1 MLNAIRG
8 NRERGT
14 STLEF
19 AAVLPML
26 CLILVTI
33 IELSRAWFTLNL
45 VTSAAREG
53 VRAAAVA
60 TPATAASVGSARID
74 QVLQAAGMT
83 GASGTC
89 TVTCSPSPC
98 DLDSQ
103 VTADVTI
110 PFETIVPAFL
120 PSMSSVS
127 VVQTARMRYEGP

>member
-1 MLNAIRG
+1 MLKLIRG

-26 CLILVTI
+26 CLILVTT

-60 TPATAASVGSARID
+60 APASASSLGSARID
-74 QVLQAAGMT
+74 EVLQAAGMT
-83 GASGTC
+83 CASGTC

-98 DLDSQ
+98 ALDSQ
-103 VTADVTI
+103 VTANVTV

-120 PSMSSVS
+120 PSMRSVS
-127 VVQTARMRYEGP
+127 VVQMARMRYEGP

>member
-1 MLNAIRG
+1 MLSAIRASG
-8 NRERGT
+8 ERGT

-53 VRAAAVA
+53 VRTAAVS
-60 TPATAASVGSARID
+60 TPASASSAGSARID
-74 QVLQAAGMT
+74 EVLQAAGMT
-83 GASGTC
+83 CASGTC
-89 TVTCSPSPC
+89 TVTCTPSPC
-98 DLDSQ
+98 ALDSQ
-103 VTADVTI
+103 VTAKVTV
-110 PFETIVPAFL
+110 PFQTIVPAFL
-120 PSMSSVS
+120 PSMQSVN

>member
-60 TPATAASVGSARID
+60 TPASAASVGSARID
-74 QVLQAAGMT
+74 QVLPAAGMT
-83 GASGTC
+83 CASGTC

>member
-60 TPATAASVGSARID
+60 TPASAASVGSARID

-83 GASGTC
+83 CASGTC

-110 PFETIVPAFL
+110 PFQTIVPAFL

>member
-1 MLNAIRG
+1 MLKLIRA

-60 TPATAASVGSARID
+60 SPASASSVGSARID
-74 QVLQAAGMT
+74 QVLQAAGMSC
-83 GASGTC
+83 ASGTC
-89 TVTCSPSPC
+89 AVTCNPSPC

-103 VTADVTI
+103 VTANVTV
-110 PFETIVPAFL
+110 PFATIVPAFL
-120 PSMSSVS
+120 PSMQSVS
-127 VVQTARMRYEGP
+127 VVQMARMRYEGP

>member
-60 TPATAASVGSARID
+60 TPASAASVGSARID

-83 GASGTC
+83 CASGTC
-89 TVTCSPSPC
+89 TVTCNPSPC

-110 PFETIVPAFL
+110 PFQTIVPAFL